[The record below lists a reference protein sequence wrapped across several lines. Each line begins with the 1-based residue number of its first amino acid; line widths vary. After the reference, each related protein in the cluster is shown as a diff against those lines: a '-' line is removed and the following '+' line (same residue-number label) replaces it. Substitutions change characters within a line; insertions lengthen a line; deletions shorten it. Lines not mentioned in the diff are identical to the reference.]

1 MTPTQVATMCNVK
14 PGTVYAWISR
24 KELQAHRVGR
34 TREISKEQL
43 AEFLSRRRFD
53 VVIDMTRPN
62 L

>member
-1 MTPTQVATMCNVK
+1 MCNVK

-62 L
+62 R